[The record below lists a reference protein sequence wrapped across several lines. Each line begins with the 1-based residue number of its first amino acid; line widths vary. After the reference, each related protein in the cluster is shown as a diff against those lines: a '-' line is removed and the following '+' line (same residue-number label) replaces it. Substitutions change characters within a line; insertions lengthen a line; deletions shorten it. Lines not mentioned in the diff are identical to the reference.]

1 MHLSIK
7 YNRKNFLNLPAE
19 IVFLLYMIV
28 TIGRFLP
35 INTLVLLALIGVVVY
50 KGVAHSRN
58 IKASRTVLCFIAI
71 IIYNTML
78 LLLNSSVNGLYYFF
92 VQLLS
97 FAFITSFTLGSM
109 DDFYLKRLAKLFN
122 KFFIIFSIVY
132 IFALITGKVSMTDG
146 SFALGL
152 YQVLYGLSFFIFYS
166 AKRPILW
173 IFWIPLMPFLSGERG
188 LAISLI
194 FVILIYY
201 FIPFISKN
209 EFLYKIFYWLVAFCV
224 TSFQFVYVWLS
235 TTQLGAFLNLISSK
249 YTNQNLFS
257 GRQFIWGIMND
268 YIIESPILGYGLG
281 NEILKQNNIFMSAH
295 NTYVDILLSGGA
307 VSLLLFF
314 YFMYSIWLSMYTN
327 IDEKSIRLSM
337 SFLIAILIFGVNGVI
352 FVGNDMS
359 FTLFIWLIIGI
370 GLMRRNHL
378 NSLSFDLKGGI
389 KDERGLSNKYNST
402 NI

>member
-7 YNRKNFLNLPAE
+7 FNRKNFLNLPAE

-35 INTLVLLALIGVVVY
+35 INTLVLLALIGVIVY

-146 SFALGL
+146 SFALGI
-152 YQVLYGLSFFIFYS
+152 YQVLYGLSFFILYS

-173 IFWIPLMPFLSGERG
+173 TFWISLMPFLSGERG

-209 EFLYKIFYWLVAFCV
+209 KFLYKTFYWLVAFCV

-235 TTQLGAFLNLISSK
+235 TTQLGASLNLISSK

-257 GRQFIWGIMND
+257 GRQFIWGVMND

-378 NSLSFDLKGGI
+378 NSLSFDLKGGD
-389 KDERGLSNKYNST
+389 KR
-402 NI
+402 